1 MTRRTITAAAAGLTA
16 TTLAGSG
23 LWYAT
28 HTTTTATARTT
39 PQPPPHTTTAT
50 VTRTDLVD
58 TDQEAGTLGFDRPRT
73 LKSAVAGTLTAEPD
87 PGTVVHRDEA
97 LYGVNLVPVRLWY
110 GAVPLSRTLC
120 EGVSDGSDV
129 RQLQVNL
136 RALGYDPGHDMTLD
150 DHFSW
155 ATAAA
160 VERWQDAHGRTETGQ
175 VGVGDVVFL
184 PGAVRVGT
192 HHAELGD
199 TVSAGMSLTDVTSTT
214 RIATVNLPAGSTN
227 LAHVGDKVTVQL
239 PGTTPTSGVISQVGT
254 AATAPTSSQNQANP
268 AQAAVTQA
276 TVPVTVTL
284 DHPDVTG
291 TLDLAPVTVNF
302 TRGVVRNVLA
312 VPVTALVS
320 QPDGSFGVDVL
331 AGTAVRRVPVKT
343 GLFSTDGSGAGQV
356 EVTGVDEGTRVVI
369 PQ

>member
-1 MTRRTITAAAAGLTA
+1 VTRRTVTTAAGITASA
-16 TTLAGSG
+16 LAGG
-23 LWYAT
+23 GFWYAT
-28 HTTTTATARTT
+28 HTTTTATAARTT
-39 PQPPPHTTTAT
+39 PQPPYTTIAT
-50 VTRTDLVD
+50 VTRTDLID

-73 LKSAVAGTLTAEPD
+73 LKSVVAGTLTTEPD
-87 PGTVVHRDEA
+87 PGTVVHRDEV

-110 GAVPLSRTLC
+110 GTVPLSRTLSP
-120 EGVSDGSDV
+120 GVTDGPDV

-136 RALGYDPGHDMTLD
+136 RALGYDPYHDMTLD
-150 DHFSW
+150 DHFSA

-160 VERWQDAHGRTETGQ
+160 VDRWRSDHGRTETGQ

-199 TVSAGMSLTDVTSTT
+199 NLSVGAPLTDVTSTT

-239 PGTTPTSGVISQVGT
+239 PGTTTTSGVISQVGT
-254 AATAPTSSQNQANP
+254 AATAPTPSQNQANP
-268 AQAAVTQA
+268 VQSAVTQA

-291 TLDLAPVTVNF
+291 TLDLAPVAVNF
-302 TRGVVRNVLA
+302 TRGLARNVLA

-320 QPDGSFGVDVL
+320 QPDGSFAVDVL
-331 AGTAVRRVPVKT
+331 AGTTVRRVPVKT

-356 EVTGVDEGTRVVI
+356 EVTGVDEGARVVI